1 MKLKNTLVIL
11 LLTYLTTLLS
21 GCSTSQELKEE
32 STPTVKAEENTAK
45 KNTSTVKSADGSP
58 IFYGSRG
65 EGETTIVFVHCWTC
79 NHQFWEPQ
87 IEYFSQDYKVVWLD
101 LAGHGKSGSQRQEY
115 TMSAFGNDV
124 AAVVNQVATDKV
136 ILVGHSM
143 GGPVVIEA
151 AKLLGDR
158 VIGIVGVDTFYTP
171 FEYPTS
177 EEKIEEFIGPFKN
190 DFQAASEQL
199 VNSMFTPSADPE
211 LIETIVEQ
219 MGSADQDMA
228 VSAMRE
234 IFRWNAQQAPTDL
247 EIYSAKLR
255 NINGAPTGKETALDE
270 SVTLIRGV
278 GHFVAQAKPDEFNQ
292 VLEQIITEYQMN

>member
-1 MKLKNTLVIL
+1 M
-11 LLTYLTTLLS
+11 YLTTLLS
-21 GCSTSQELKEE
+21 GYSTSKELKEE
-32 STPTVKAEENTAK
+32 NIPTVKSEENISNETV
-45 KNTSTVKSADGSP
+45 STVKSADGSS

-79 NHQFWEPQ
+79 NHLFWKPQ

-115 TMSAFGNDV
+115 TMSAFGSDV

-136 ILVGHSM
+136 VLVGHSM

-177 EEKIEEFIGPFKN
+177 EEKIEEFVEPFKN
-190 DFQAASEQL
+190 DFQATSEQL
-199 VNSMFTPSADPE
+199 VQSMFTPSADPE
-211 LIETIVEQ
+211 LIDSIVEQ

-234 IFRWNAQQAPTDL
+234 IFRWNAQQAPSDL
-247 EIYSAKLR
+247 EQYSSKLR
-255 NINGAPTGKETALDE
+255 NINAAPTGDETALDE
-270 SVTLIRGV
+270 SVILIPGV
-278 GHFVAQAKPDEFNQ
+278 GHFVPQAKPDEFNQ
-292 VLEQIITEYQMN
+292 ALEQIIAQFQTE